1 MRHDT
6 APTALGV
13 KILTGAFLAVTV
25 VLLGLSYQYGGLF
38 LVGMVLAVISV
49 ICYVRS
55 PVAYDISDRVLTI
68 LFRSGSKEFGPIVAC
83 NKVPAKFGMTL
94 RLWGN
99 SGLFSGTG
107 IYWNRKWGIFRAYVT
122 TSDRAA
128 LVLVETSTHK
138 VLVSP
143 TDAQVFVDDAITGS
157 SEDS

>member
-13 KILTGAFLAVTV
+13 KIVTGAFLVVTV
-25 VLLGLSYQYGGLF
+25 VLLGLSYRYGGL
-38 LVGMVLAVISV
+38 LIVGSILAVISV

-55 PVAYDISDRVLTI
+55 PVAYDISNRVLTV
-68 LFRSGSKEFGPIVAC
+68 LFRAGSKEFGPIVAC
-83 NKVPAKFGMTL
+83 KKVPGKFGMTL

-122 TSDRAA
+122 TSDRAV
-128 LVLVETSTHK
+128 LVLVETPTHK

-143 TDAQVFVDDAITGS
+143 ADSQLFVDDAITGS